1 MGSGC
6 RVVGMAKSRAE
17 LNEMLDALD
26 SFVPGL
32 ESSKPHAA
40 DFWDAFNKL
49 AQAVQENAGPDDH
62 GWVCERLDAI
72 QVKHHLVPPAD
83 QI

>member
-1 MGSGC
+1 MP
-6 RVVGMAKSRAE
+6 KSRAE
-17 LNEMLDALD
+17 LDQMLDALD
-26 SFVPGL
+26 SFIPGL

-40 DFWDAFNKL
+40 DFWEAFNKL
-49 AQAVQENAGPDDH
+49 AQAVQENAGPGDH

>member
-1 MGSGC
+1 
-6 RVVGMAKSRAE
+6 MAKSHAE
-17 LNEMLDALD
+17 LDQMLDALD
-26 SFVPGL
+26 DFIPGL
-32 ESSKPHAA
+32 ERNKPHAA

-49 AQAVQENAGPDDH
+49 AQAVQANAGADDH

>member
-1 MGSGC
+1 
-6 RVVGMAKSRAE
+6 MAKSHAE
-17 LNEMLDALD
+17 LDQMLDALD
-26 SFVPGL
+26 DFIPGL
-32 ESSKPHAA
+32 ERSKPHAT

-49 AQAVQENAGPDDH
+49 AQAVQANAGPDDH
-62 GWVCERLDAI
+62 GWVCDRLDAI

>member
-1 MGSGC
+1 
-6 RVVGMAKSRAE
+6 MAKSHAE
-17 LNEMLDALD
+17 LDQMLDALD
-26 SFVPGL
+26 DFIPGL
-32 ESSKPHAA
+32 ERSKPHAG

-49 AQAVQENAGPDDH
+49 AQAVQANAGADDH